1 MLVFLCSSCFLY
13 FFSLQEVVSTMG
25 VDWAEIDKKYPTKL
39 NKSEMSDAEWRNKRT
54 LELYSY
60 LPQTTLEERN
70 TYTDI
75 RDAVFELNYKF
86 FGYLATHH
94 YIANNYS
101 SYEDK
106 FNSAALH
113 FLEMWSKFMFA
124 PKYRTDL
131 SFAVFFKPRIT
142 ECMERELQEVKYSV
156 RRTLCMKVGEQL
168 GKHWAQVTYEDLKDP
183 KLILSSSERASLQAI
198 FGALY
203 TADLET
209 HAMFTESPEVVA
221 IEGSY
226 ASDNYDSLV
235 DMLKHEMVA
244 QEKDLNDDDLLK
256 LAILLDISF
265 DKLKKLMPEARES
278 LYNELHLIND
288 INNAFS

>member
-1 MLVFLCSSCFLY
+1 
-13 FFSLQEVVSTMG
+13 MG
-25 VDWAEIDKKYPTKL
+25 VDWAEIDRKYPSKL
-39 NKSEMSDAEWRNKRT
+39 DRDSMSDADYRKERT

-60 LPQTTLEERN
+60 LPQTTLEERA
-70 TYTDI
+70 TYIDI

-86 FGYLATHH
+86 FGYLASHH

-106 FNSAALH
+106 FNSAGLH
-113 FLEMWSKFMFA
+113 FLEMWHKFMFA

-156 RRTLCMKVGEQL
+156 RRTLCMKVGEQI

-183 KLILSSSERASLQAI
+183 RVKLSSDDRASLQAI

-203 TADLET
+203 TADLDT
-209 HAMFTESPEVVA
+209 HSMFAEAPEVAA

-226 ASDNYDSLV
+226 NSDNYDSLIS
-235 DMLKHEMVA
+235 MLKHEMVVK
-244 QEKDLNDDDLLK
+244 EKDLSDQDLLD
-256 LAILLDISF
+256 LAMLLDIPYA
-265 DKLKKLMPEARES
+265 KLKELMPEAKES
-278 LYNELHLIND
+278 LYNELHLVNEINES
-288 INNAFS
+288 FK